1 MSSST
6 VPAKSLPATVRPML
20 ARLTRRPFDSP
31 DHIFELKWDGLRA
44 LTFIQGGRLRIQS
57 RNLRDITAQFPEL
70 AQLPKL
76 VKADQTVIDGEL
88 VCFDR
93 EGRPSF
99 SGMRQLVKRQ
109 ALWPAVRRPR
119 VHFVAFDLLFLRGL
133 PVIDQPVGQRKELL
147 HEILEPSE
155 LAQASEFI
163 ETDGTAFF
171 QATCDLGLEG
181 IMAKDK
187 SSPYSP
193 GKRGSAWLKVKRVRE
208 SEFVIGRLCIRRK
221 DEGAVQRAAAG
232 TLR

>member
-1 MSSST
+1 M
-6 VPAKSLPATVRPML
+6 
-20 ARLTRRPFDSP
+20 
-31 DHIFELKWDGLRA
+31 
-44 LTFIQGGRLRIQS
+44 TFIQGGRLRIQS
-57 RNLRDITAQFPEL
+57 RNLQDITAQFPEL

-109 ALWPAVRRPR
+109 AHGRAVRRPP

-133 PVIDQPVGQRKELL
+133 PVIDQPLGQRKELL
-147 HEILEPSE
+147 HEVLEPSE
-155 LAQASEFI
+155 LAQESEFI

-208 SEFVIGRLCIRRK
+208 SEFVIGGYAFGGRMKEPFSALLLGLY
-221 DEGAVQRAAAG
+221 DDDQQLAFAG
-232 TLR
+232 HVGTGLAQGVARQI